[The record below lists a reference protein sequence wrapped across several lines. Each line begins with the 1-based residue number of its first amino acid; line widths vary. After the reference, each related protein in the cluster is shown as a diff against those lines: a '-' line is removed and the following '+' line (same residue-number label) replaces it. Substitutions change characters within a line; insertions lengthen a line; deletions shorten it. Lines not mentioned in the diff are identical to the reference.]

1 MAGRPTKKRTCA
13 QPVSVRAMPENEK
26 PPAMRVDIYYNK
38 YRGETQMS
46 ISEYIESKPE
56 LSELNYRA
64 VYETIIT
71 LIGDGIISID
81 DFQKR

>member
-1 MAGRPTKKRTCA
+1 
-13 QPVSVRAMPENEK
+13 
-26 PPAMRVDIYYNK
+26 
-38 YRGETQMS
+38 MS

-56 LSELNYRA
+56 LNELNYKT

-81 DFQKR
+81 DFQSK